1 MISFGIIDD
10 DPVCRRML
18 ENIIEENHLGTV
30 IINCSSGE
38 DVIDDILDTKPQVV
52 LIDLLMP
59 EIDGITLI
67 AKLNK
72 QGYTGNF
79 IMISQIDNKTMVEEA
94 YKNGIEF
101 FIHKPINRIEV
112 TTVIENVKAKYK
124 LTRSLDEIRKSL
136 SNLDMLTVSTPSLH
150 QSGNER
156 HSVRRVAQHILMD
169 IGLLGESGSNDML
182 NAIELLVDNKYAV
195 HEFPSLKELYKM
207 VAMKENEE
215 KSETELN
222 REIKAIEQRIR
233 RAVLVALT
241 NMASIGLTDYAHPK
255 FEYYAPLFFDFNDV
269 RTKMKELENEETNSK
284 VKINVKKFLHV
295 LYLETLEKLHSK

>member
-30 IINCSSGE
+30 IINRSSGE

-207 VAMKENEE
+207 VAMKDNEE

>member
-30 IINCSSGE
+30 IINRSSGE

-182 NAIELLVDNKYAV
+182 TAIELLVDNKYAV

>member
-1 MISFGIIDD
+1 
-10 DPVCRRML
+10 
-18 ENIIEENHLGTV
+18 
-30 IINCSSGE
+30 
-38 DVIDDILDTKPQVV
+38 
-52 LIDLLMP
+52 
-59 EIDGITLI
+59 
-67 AKLNK
+67 
-72 QGYTGNF
+72 
-79 IMISQIDNKTMVEEA
+79 MISQIDNKTMVEEA

-182 NAIELLVDNKYAV
+182 TAIELLVDNKYAV

-207 VAMKENEE
+207 VAMKDNEE

>member
-30 IINCSSGE
+30 IINRSSGE

-67 AKLNK
+67 AKLKK

-207 VAMKENEE
+207 VAMKDNEE

>member
-67 AKLNK
+67 AKLKK

-182 NAIELLVDNKYAV
+182 TAIELLVDNKYAV

-207 VAMKENEE
+207 VAMKDNEE

>member
-30 IINCSSGE
+30 IINRSSGE

-67 AKLNK
+67 AKLKK

-182 NAIELLVDNKYAV
+182 TAIELLVDNKYAV

>member
-18 ENIIEENHLGTV
+18 ENIIEENHLGAVV
-30 IINCSSGE
+30 INRSSGD

-67 AKLNK
+67 AKLKK

-79 IMISQIDNKTMVEEA
+79 IMISQIDNKTMVAEA

-136 SNLDMLTVSTPSLH
+136 SNLDMLTASPPSLH

-156 HSVRRVAQHILMD
+156 HSIRHVAQHILMD

-182 NAIELLVDNKYAV
+182 TAIELLVDKEYDI

-207 VAMKENEE
+207 IAMKENEA
-215 KSETELN
+215 KSETEVN

-269 RTKMKELENEETNSK
+269 RTKMKELEKEETKSK

-295 LYLETLEKLHSK
+295 LYLETLEKLRSK